1 MKTDYFYWSFIGV
14 GFLIILLLSGC
25 DKSPKVISPT
35 ESASGSTGI
44 FSGDTAAVT
53 PVYSGQLGTEDLHT
67 VTILEVLPTVKYVY
81 LRVKEGQE
89 EFWIATLKTEI
100 AVGEDYFYRGGLLK
114 TNFESREHKRVFDK
128 MYLVSS
134 LVKADHGIQPT
145 STQRPL
151 NDNEMRAAVTVTD
164 VIKISDLVTEPKKYN
179 GKTIQIRGNCI
190 KVNSNIM
197 GRNWIHIQDG
207 SQDDFDLVITST
219 SQVPVGHTITMSGK
233 VVLDK
238 DFGSGYKYSIILEE
252 GELVQ

>member
-1 MKTDYFYWSFIGV
+1 MKTNYYLMLIFF
-14 GFLIILLLSGC
+14 GFLFILTLNGC
-25 DKSPKVISPT
+25 DKNPKVISPS
-35 ESASGSTGI
+35 ENANGGTGI
-44 FSGDTAAVT
+44 FSGKEMP
-53 PVYSGQLGTEDLHT
+53 PVITDNPEQLNTEDLHT

-100 AVGEDYFYRGGLLK
+100 AIGEKYFYRGGLLK
-114 TNFESREHKRVFDK
+114 TNFESREHQRIFDK

-134 LVKADHGIQPT
+134 LIKADHGMQTTSIQTPSGSADT
-145 STQRPL
+145 KDVEKKGVIRIADL
-151 NDNEMRAAVTVTD
+151 AAN
-164 VIKISDLVTEPKKYN
+164 PKKYA
-179 GKTIQIRGNCI
+179 GKTIQIHGNCV

-207 SQDDFDLVITST
+207 SRDDYDLVITS
-219 SQVPVGHTITMSGK
+219 QDQIPVGHTITMSGK

>member
-1 MKTDYFYWSFIGV
+1 MKTYYFCWSFVYV
-14 GFLIILLLSGC
+14 GFLIILPLSSC
-25 DKSPKVISPT
+25 DKNPKVISPT

-53 PVYSGQLGTEDLHT
+53 PDYSAQLGTEDLHT

-100 AVGEDYFYRGGLLK
+100 EVGENYFYRGGLLK
-114 TNFESREHKRVFDK
+114 TNFESREHQRVFAK

-134 LVKADHGIQPT
+134 LVKSDHGIQST
-145 STQRPL
+145 STQIPSKG
-151 NDNEMRAAVTVTD
+151 NEMTAGVTAKD
-164 VIKISDLVTEPKKYN
+164 VIKISDLVADPKKYD
-179 GKTIQIRGNCI
+179 GKTIQVRGNCI

-197 GRNWIHIQDG
+197 GRNWVHIQDG
-207 SQDDFDLVITST
+207 SRDDFDLVITST

-233 VVLDK
+233 VVLNK

-252 GELVQ
+252 GEFVQ